1 MGAVMMRWSNLFLA
15 VLAGLTVTTLLLATI
30 LARNVAVSERSE
42 ARTQTTFENGS
53 RATLDFG
60 VADLRGSL
68 PP

>member
-1 MGAVMMRWSNLFLA
+1 MMRWSNLFLA

-30 LARNVAVSERSE
+30 VARNVAVSERKG
-42 ARTQTTFENGS
+42 RTQTTFENGS

>member
-1 MGAVMMRWSNLFLA
+1 MMRWSNLFLA

-30 LARNVAVSERSE
+30 VTRNVAVSERSKG
-42 ARTQTTFENGS
+42 RTQTTFENGS
-53 RATLDFG
+53 RTTLDFG